1 MFGLSGLFGGGVRL
15 NEAWRADAGDHVIA
29 LAWSPDGRHLAAAGV
44 GGGVHV
50 IDAETG
56 ATRHQLPGHAG
67 GATSV
72 AWADEGTV
80 ASAGQDGRAR
90 LWDVRN
96 GSERL
101 ALDAG
106 ARWVAR
112 VAVSPCQTYLA
123 AAAGKKVRIWDRDG
137 RALQDSPDHAS
148 TVTDLA
154 WRPGVAEVSA
164 SAYGGVT
171 QWSPGSV
178 EPAARFPWKG
188 SVVRLAWSPDGKFLA
203 TGDQD
208 ATVHFWVVGSNID
221 LKMWGYKKKVTQLAW
236 DHTSRYLATNGG
248 HRVTVWDCSGN
259 GPEGTRPLLLDA
271 YDESTGVTALGFQ
284 PRGPMLASG
293 GSDGRVVLWR
303 PRDGHR
309 PLAEARFDSAIT
321 QIAWQDDGSRVG
333 IGTDHGA
340 VVALRV
346 G

>member
-1 MFGLSGLFGGGVRL
+1 MAGGVRVV
-15 NEAWRADAGDHVIA
+15 E
-29 LAWSPDGRHLAAAGV
+29 
-44 GGGVHV
+44 
-50 IDAETG
+50 AETG
-56 ATRHQLPGHAG
+56 AARHHLPGHAG

-80 ASAGQDGRAR
+80 ASAGQDGRVR
-90 LWDVRN
+90 LWDART

-112 VAVSPCQTYLA
+112 VAASPCRTYLA

-137 RALQDSPDHAS
+137 WVLHDYPAHAS

-154 WRPGVAEVSA
+154 WRPGVAEASA

-171 QWSPGSV
+171 QWSPDSP
-178 EPAARFPWKG
+178 EPAGRFEWKG
-188 SVVRLAWSPDGKFLA
+188 SVLRLAWSPDGRFLA

-208 ATVHFWVVGSNID
+208 ATVHFWVVGTNAD
-221 LKMWGYKKKVTQLAW
+221 LKMWGYRKKVTQLAW
-236 DHTSRYLATNGG
+236 DHSSRYLATNGG
-248 HRVTVWDCSGN
+248 HRVTVWDCSGA
-259 GPEGTRPLLLDA
+259 GPEGTRPILLDSPDDTA
-271 YDESTGVTALGFQ
+271 AVTALGFQ
-284 PRGPMLASG
+284 PRGPLLGSG

-321 QIAWQDDGSRVG
+321 QIAWHDDGARLCV
-333 IGTDHGA
+333 GTDHGA